1 MKNKNIVIILAA
13 LFVSVCILPIVVL
26 AVALI
31 ISTLPPGGLQ
41 DVGSALVFAL
51 VCLGPVALVFGG
63 FGWKIYHNVKSSK
76 AAVRLGESLG
86 LEKLNQARSPVNVWY
101 GGVFDGR
108 RFAVKP
114 VGIKSHFYDGGGRR
128 RPDASYYLRI
138 VLEVKV
144 DEPLDVVVY
153 RRPQERGGATT
164 FEETFPTVKNASRLT
179 GSAQAAL
186 LAFAQMGYETGLQ
199 GTTYRYDKGARNL
212 TLRDRAGMPE
222 AQLARD
228 VLPDAPVIL
237 VHDHPKPN
245 LPAEALNELLGEMTA
260 VVQAVEFSFR

>member
-26 AVALI
+26 AVGLI
-31 ISTLPPGGLQ
+31 ISTLPSGGLQ
-41 DVGSALVFAL
+41 DVGSALFFAL
-51 VCLGPVALVFGG
+51 ICLGPVALAFGG
-63 FGWKIYHNVKSSK
+63 LGWKIYHNAKSRK

-86 LEKLNQARSPVNVWY
+86 LEELNRASNPVNVWY
-101 GGVFDGR
+101 GGVYDGR

-114 VGIKSHFYDGGGRR
+114 VGIKSHYYDGRGRR
-128 RPDASYYLRI
+128 RPDVDYYLRI

-153 RRPQERGGATT
+153 RRPQERGGAAT
-164 FEETFPTVKNASRLT
+164 FEAAFPAVKNASRLT

-186 LAFAQMGYETGLQ
+186 LAFVQKGYETGLQ

-212 TLRDRAGMPE
+212 TLRDRPGTPE
-222 AQLARD
+222 AQLAGE

-237 VHDHPKPN
+237 VHDHPNPN
-245 LPAEALNELLGEMTA
+245 LPAEALYELLGEMTA
-260 VVQAVEFSFR
+260 VAQAVESSFR